1 MVLGEFTEDIT
12 EYDALAWKL
21 IERITVYDDQF
32 TDEFKSGIEIK
43 GACEKKSVKV
53 KYQGLL

>member
-1 MVLGEFTEDIT
+1 MEMVLGEFTEDIT

-43 GACEKKSVKV
+43 V
-53 KYQGLL
+53 QL